1 MNQPIL
7 AERRLGRRIPYRAR
21 VRTFDNEVDC
31 RTTNISVSG
40 LYLQR
45 LSGQPFFKGERVEL
59 LIDLPIGTV
68 RALGEVVNTVN
79 EVFYQGAAVVF
90 VQVSDEHR
98 ARLADFVHNR
108 RGWLPRGAIL
118 ARIPIAHRI

>member
-1 MNQPIL
+1 MNQPIH

-21 VRTFDNEVDC
+21 VRSFAGDVDC
-31 RTTNISVSG
+31 RTTNIGVQG

-45 LSGQPFFKGERVEL
+45 LSGTPFEKGESVEL
-59 LIDLPIGTV
+59 LVDLPIGTV
-68 RALGEVVNTVN
+68 RAVGEVVNTVD

-90 VQVSDEHR
+90 TRVSDTHR